1 MSAPFQPGQRVKP
14 SEYSLRPARDS
25 WLRAGSSQL
34 KTAYLDKYEKHKAT
48 MGTVVS
54 CEKGKYGYSVR
65 IKTDSGSIHDSM
77 PGLWEIIKTTRN
89 DVLREDAA
97 HEDAMNDAHSDGY

>member
-34 KTAYLDKYEKHKAT
+34 KTAYLNEYEKRKAT

-54 CEKGKYGYSVR
+54 CEKGKYGYGVQV
-65 IKTDSGSIHDSM
+65 KTDAGAVHGSM
-77 PGLWEIIKTTRN
+77 PDLWEVI
-89 DVLREDAA
+89 A
-97 HEDAMNDAHSDGY
+97 

>member
-34 KTAYLDKYEKHKAT
+34 KTAYLNEYEKRKAT

-54 CEKGKYGYSVR
+54 CEKGKYGFTVEV
-65 IKTDSGSIHDSM
+65 KTDAGAVHSSM
-77 PGLWEIIKTTRN
+77 PDLWEVI
-89 DVLREDAA
+89 A
-97 HEDAMNDAHSDGY
+97 